1 MAVVSQVPVT
11 GTVRRL
17 SYLPQVTGKNESG
30 DEGGGEEE
38 NNSSLEA
45 ASSRLD
51 CGGISVKKKT
61 FRSS

>member
-11 GTVRRL
+11 HKKAVV
-17 SYLPQVTGKNESG
+17 PQVTGKNESG
-30 DEGGGEEE
+30 DEGGGKEE

-51 CGGISVKKKT
+51 CGGISVKKKKIT
-61 FRSS
+61 VEV